1 MRSGSDIAALRDVMP
16 FHSDSSLFWFYNRR
30 QTLDASHFRR
40 RAAIARELALTGEDV
55 RLAQML
61 MELAADLDAEA
72 DTMEAEQ
79 AGAVTAR
86 RQQDD
91 MAIPGAIPGA
101 LPEVMPDPADKRPAQ
116 IIDLTLTGIKS
127 PEIGSGKGSGVVLP
141 FPGSG
146 LRREPI
152 GQSAA

>member
-1 MRSGSDIAALRDVMP
+1 M
-16 FHSDSSLFWFYNRR
+16 
-30 QTLDASHFRR
+30 DASHFRR

-91 MAIPGAIPGA
+91 MAIPGA
-101 LPEVMPDPADKRPAQ
+101 LPEVMPGPADKRPAQ

-127 PEIGSGKGSGVVLP
+127 PEIRSGKGSGVVLP

-152 GQSAA
+152 GQSAAECDAVPA

>member
-1 MRSGSDIAALRDVMP
+1 
-16 FHSDSSLFWFYNRR
+16 
-30 QTLDASHFRR
+30 LDASHFRR

-101 LPEVMPDPADKRPAQ
+101 LPGALPEVMPGPADKRPAQ
-116 IIDLTLTGIKS
+116 IIDLTLTGIKP
-127 PEIGSGKGSGVVLP
+127 PEIRSGKGSGVVLP

-152 GQSAA
+152 GQSAAECDAVPA